1 MTHFRR
7 KWSEHC
13 GNIGKKL
20 WAFHTLK
27 TPYHSLNHILGFY
40 SEPSAF
46 PPSRYMKEEG
56 GSGVVVGGGE
66 TSAAA
71 AALDQGP
78 PTPTRK
84 ADEEETPKPTG
95 KFEEVG
101 GAPISVDP
109 DPEEA
114 GRRRRSWREI
124 ACGRSHLGG
133 GTFSLSAWKS
143 AMKNFKMDFMVRA
156 GKHVPFF

>member
-7 KWSEHC
+7 KWSKYC
-13 GNIGKKL
+13 GNIGKKNCGHFIPQKHL
-20 WAFHTLK
+20 TIRLK
-27 TPYHSLNHILGFY
+27 HILGFY

-56 GSGVVVGGGE
+56 GSGVVGGGE

-71 AALDQGP
+71 AALEQGP

-84 ADEEETPKPTG
+84 ADDEETPKPTG

-124 ACGRSHLGG
+124 ACGRPHLGG
-133 GTFSLSAWKS
+133 GTFSFSTWKS

-156 GKHVPFF
+156 GKYFPLF

>member
-1 MTHFRR
+1 M
-7 KWSEHC
+7 
-13 GNIGKKL
+13 
-20 WAFHTLK
+20 
-27 TPYHSLNHILGFY
+27 GFY
-40 SEPSAF
+40 SEQSAF

-71 AALDQGP
+71 AAAALDQGP

-84 ADEEETPKPTG
+84 ADDEETPKPTG
-95 KFEEVG
+95 KFEEAG
-101 GAPISVDP
+101 GEGAPISVDP

-124 ACGRSHLGG
+124 ACGRPHLRG
-133 GTFSLSAWKS
+133 GTLSLSTWKS
-143 AMKNFKMDFMVRA
+143 AMKNLKMDFMVRA
-156 GKHVPFF
+156 GKYFPFF